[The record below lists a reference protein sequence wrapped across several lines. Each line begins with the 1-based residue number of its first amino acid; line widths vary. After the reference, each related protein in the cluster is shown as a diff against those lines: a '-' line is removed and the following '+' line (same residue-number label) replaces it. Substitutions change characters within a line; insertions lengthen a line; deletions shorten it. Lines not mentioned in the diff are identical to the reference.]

1 MLKDYIKKLRT
12 YQQKK
17 TVNILD
23 IPEAIFP
30 SEETVGSE
38 QYFDNV
44 IVHRCVSLIASSAS
58 HVPWLVYK
66 NKGVKRFLPTTILLP
81 SYLKNLTQKL
91 QEQISLLKQFLVYC
105 SMAIAMFF

>member
-12 YQQKK
+12 YRQKK

-66 NKGVKRFLPTTILLP
+66 KQGVKRFLPTTILLP